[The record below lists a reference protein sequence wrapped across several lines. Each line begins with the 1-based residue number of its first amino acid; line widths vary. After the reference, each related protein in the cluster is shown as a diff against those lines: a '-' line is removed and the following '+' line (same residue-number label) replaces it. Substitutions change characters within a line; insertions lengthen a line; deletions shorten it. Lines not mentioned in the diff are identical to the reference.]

1 MENGDSMCVFLNI
14 DLDALFY
21 GFLNDKVKINGMQEF
36 FLFVFTIFG
45 CSFSV
50 LLLDS

>member
-21 GFLNDKVKINGMQEF
+21 GFLNDMAQNKWDAKVF
-36 FLFVFTIFG
+36 FIRFYYFWLQF
-45 CSFSV
+45 
-50 LLLDS
+50 